1 MELDDLD
8 KRIINILM
16 KDARTTITDIAKKL
30 NTPRTTIMHRLEKL
44 EEEGYI
50 KKYTAIPD
58 YRKLGYNFVAYVLL
72 RVKRERSIAGRSSQ
86 VVLAEKILSTANVS
100 DKLPYVEEAQIIT
113 GQYDIL
119 LKIRARKW
127 EDISKFLIVHLAE
140 FEEIEHSE
148 TMLVLETVGEYISPN
163 IG

>member
-1 MELDDLD
+1 MELDELD
-8 KRIINILM
+8 RRIIGILIR
-16 KDARTTITDIAKKL
+16 DARTTVTDISKKL
-30 NTPRTTIMHRLEKL
+30 NVPRTTIMHRLERL

-50 KKYTAIPD
+50 RKYTAIPD

-72 RVKRERSIAGRSSQ
+72 RVKRERSVAGRSSQ
-86 VVLAEKILSTANVS
+86 VVLAEKILSTANAS

-119 LKIRARKW
+119 LKIRAKKW
-127 EDISKFLIVHLAE
+127 EDISRFLIVHLAE

-148 TMLVLETVGEYISPN
+148 TMLVLETVGEHISPN
-163 IG
+163 I

>member
-1 MELDDLD
+1 MELDELD
-8 KRIINILM
+8 RRIIGILIR
-16 KDARTTITDIAKKL
+16 DARTTVTDISKKL
-30 NTPRTTIMHRLEKL
+30 NVPRTTIMHRLERL

-50 KKYTAIPD
+50 RKYTAIPD

-72 RVKRERSIAGRSSQ
+72 RVKRERSVAGRSSQ
-86 VVLAEKILSTANVS
+86 VVLAEKILSTANAS
-100 DKLPYVEEAQIIT
+100 NTLPYVEEAQIIT

-127 EDISKFLIVHLAE
+127 EDISRFLIVHLAE

-148 TMLVLETVGEYISPN
+148 TMLVLETVGEHISPN
-163 IG
+163 I